1 MEKTVEDDSS
11 ADEHLLF
18 MTSVHSSFKENIGEN
33 TENVERKYQRVVM
46 NSISVNNDCHYFTF
60 CIMQNRSENTQLR
73 KNKKKLGITQE
84 MLIDSFFVFH
94 HSLPLS
100 FFNVNNFR
108 SNLYL

>member
-46 NSISVNNDCHYFTF
+46 NSISVNNDRHYFTF

-73 KNKKKLGITQE
+73 KKQEKTRDLLKKCL
-84 MLIDSFFVFH
+84 LILFSFFTTLFP
-94 HSLPLS
+94 SLFLM
-100 FFNVNNFR
+100 
-108 SNLYL
+108 